1 MATMMRCQP
10 AEPRAGDSGNAM
22 SSIVGFVLGT
32 QPAVVASVAD
42 RAAELDEAAEILLAH
57 RSPVARRVG
66 GIIKHC
72 LAKGGDL
79 NQSLGL
85 KVKRGGAHD
94 VPATQRRLRD
104 RNDALRALA
113 ATLSGK
119 PTARANAIAAMLLAR
134 DCRVTVIH
142 ESTEPVP
149 TSTSQLKRIL
159 RGA

>member
-1 MATMMRCQP
+1 MTP
-10 AEPRAGDSGNAM
+10 FHETPDGTPSAM
-22 SSIVGFVLGT
+22 TALTAWALGA

-57 RSPVARRVG
+57 CSPVARRVG

-79 NQSLGL
+79 NQLLGL

-94 VPATQRRLRD
+94 VPATQRRLRQ
-104 RNDALRALA
+104 RNAAVCALA
-113 ATLSGK
+113 ETLPGG
-119 PTARANAIAAMLLAR
+119 PTAQANAIVAMRR
-134 DCRVTVIH
+134 DHDPKVLVIH
-142 ESTEPVP
+142 ETTEALPASLAQV
-149 TSTSQLKRIL
+149 KRIL